1 MITLKGITWD
11 HARGYN
17 PLIASSALYFKEK
30 GIQVDWQKRSLT
42 NFGDQSLEELSK
54 QFDLIIMDHP
64 HVGVAEASQC
74 LLPLN
79 DLLPANILNEL
90 KNTSAGPSFE
100 SYHYHGKQWALPI
113 DAAMQC
119 ASYRADLI
127 VSESLPNTWEEVFI
141 LAKNL
146 ASKNLY
152 IGMAL
157 CPTDCL
163 CSFLSLTAGLGSPIQ
178 ENNELLNNETLN
190 NETLNNKLLVEPS
203 VGLKALIMLRSM
215 RDAFHPK
222 SLDWNPIAL
231 YDYMAEQNDIAYS
244 PLAFCYTN
252 YSRVG
257 FRKNSLKYHTAPEI
271 NNAVLG
277 GAGIAITS
285 SSSNVQEAANYAAWI
300 CTGEIQSSI
309 YVNAQGQPGNKMA
322 WENKHANAITN
333 NFFASTMPS
342 LTHAFVRP
350 RYQGWPKFQTFLGE
364 TIHAYLVQDTAPE
377 LVLEKLQAAYTASYI
392 IEKNIENK

>member
-11 HARGYN
+11 HARGYD
-17 PLIASSALYFKEK
+17 PLIAASELYFKEK
-30 GIQVDWQKRSLT
+30 GIQVEWQKRSLT

-79 DLLPANILNEL
+79 DIVDSNILNAM
-90 KNTSAGPSFE
+90 KSSSAGPSFE
-100 SYHYHGKQWALPI
+100 SYNYHNKQWALPI

-119 ASYRADLI
+119 ASYRADLMQN
-127 VSESLPNTWEEVFI
+127 ESLPTSWEEVFD
-141 LAKNL
+141 LAKTL
-146 ASKNLY
+146 ATKKLY

-163 CSFLSLTAGLGSPIQ
+163 CSFLSLTAQMGSPIK
-178 ENNELLNNETLN
+178 ENNELL
-190 NETLNNKLLVEPS
+190 VEPS
-203 VGLKALIMLRSM
+203 IGIKALSMLRSM

-222 SLDWNPIAL
+222 ALDWNPIAL
-231 YDYMAEQNDIAYS
+231 YDHMAEQNDIAYS

-252 YSRVG
+252 YSRTG
-257 FRKNSLKYHTAPEI
+257 FRKNILNYHTAPEI
-271 NNAVLG
+271 NYAVLG

-285 SSSNVQEAANYAAWI
+285 SCSNVHEAANYAAWI
-300 CTGEIQSSI
+300 CSDDVQSNI
-309 YVNAQGQPGNKMA
+309 YVNAQGQPGNKIA
-322 WENKHANAITN
+322 WENKQANALTN

-342 LTHAFVRP
+342 LTNAYVRP

-364 TIHAYLVQDTAPE
+364 TIHAYLLHDTAPA

-392 IEKNIENK
+392 IEKNIDNI

>member
-11 HARGYN
+11 HARGYD
-17 PLIASSALYFKEK
+17 PLIAASELYFKEK
-30 GIQVDWQKRSLT
+30 GIQVEWQKRSLT

-79 DLLPANILNEL
+79 DLVDSNILNAM
-90 KNTSAGPSFE
+90 KSSSAGPSFE
-100 SYHYHGKQWALPI
+100 SYNYHNKQWALPI

-119 ASYRADLI
+119 ASYRADLMQN
-127 VSESLPNTWEEVFI
+127 ESLPTSWEEVFD
-141 LAKNL
+141 LAKTL
-146 ASKNLY
+146 ATKKLY

-163 CSFLSLTAGLGSPIQ
+163 CSFLSLTAQMGSPIK
-178 ENNELLNNETLN
+178 ENNELL
-190 NETLNNKLLVEPS
+190 VEPS
-203 VGLKALIMLRSM
+203 IGIKALSMLRSM

-222 SLDWNPIAL
+222 ALDWNPIAL
-231 YDYMAEQNDIAYS
+231 YDHMAAQNDIAYS

-252 YSRVG
+252 YSRIG
-257 FRKNSLKYHTAPEI
+257 FRKNILNYHTAPEI
-271 NNAVLG
+271 NYAVLG

-285 SSSNVQEAANYAAWI
+285 SCSNVHEAANYAAWI
-300 CTGEIQSSI
+300 CAGEIQSTI
-309 YVNAQGQPGNKMA
+309 YVNAQGQPGNKIA
-322 WENKHANAITN
+322 WENKQANALTN

-342 LTHAFVRP
+342 LTNAYVRP

-364 TIHAYLVQDTAPE
+364 TIHAYLLNDTAPA
-377 LVLEKLQAAYTASYI
+377 LVLEKLQTAYTASYI

>member
-1 MITLKGITWD
+1 MIKLKGITWD
-11 HARGYN
+11 HARGYD
-17 PLIASSALYFKEK
+17 PLIAASELYYEEK

-42 NFGDQSLEELSK
+42 NFGDQSLEALSK

-74 LLPLN
+74 LMPLN

-90 KNTSAGPSFE
+90 KISSAGPSFE
-100 SYHYHGKQWALPI
+100 SYHYHEKQWALPI

-119 ASYRADLI
+119 ASYRADLM
-127 VSESLPNTWEEVFI
+127 VNDSLPNTWEEVFA

-146 ASKNLY
+146 ASKKLY

-163 CSFLSLTAGLGSPIQ
+163 CSFLSLTAQFGSPIQ
-178 ENNELLNNETLN
+178 ENNELL
-190 NETLNNKLLVEPS
+190 VEPS
-203 VGLKALIMLRSM
+203 VGIKALSILRTM
-215 RDAFHPK
+215 RDVFHPK
-222 SLDWNPIAL
+222 ALDWNPIAL

-252 YSRVG
+252 YSRAG
-257 FRKNSLKYHTAPEI
+257 FRKNILKYHTAPEI

-285 SSSNVQEAANYAAWI
+285 SCSNVQEAANYAAWI
-300 CTGEIQSSI
+300 CSGVVQSTI

-322 WENKHANAITN
+322 WENKQANTITN
-333 NFFASTMPS
+333 NFFTNTMAS
-342 LTHAFVRP
+342 LTNAYLRP

-364 TIHAYLVQDTAPE
+364 TIHAYLLHDTAPE
-377 LVLEKLQAAYTASYI
+377 LVLEKLQAAYTASYL
-392 IEKNIENK
+392 IENK

>member
-1 MITLKGITWD
+1 MIRLKGITWD
-11 HARGYN
+11 HARGYD
-17 PLIASSALYFKEK
+17 PLIAASELYFKEK
-30 GIQVDWQKRSLT
+30 GIQVEWQKRSLT

-64 HVGVAEASQC
+64 HVGVAEASNC

-119 ASYRADLI
+119 ASFRADLMHD
-127 VSESLPNTWEEVFI
+127 ESLPNTWEEVFT
-141 LAKNL
+141 LAKTL
-146 ASKNLY
+146 ASKKLY

-163 CSFLSLTAGLGSPIQ
+163 CSFLSLTARLGSPIQ
-178 ENNELLNNETLN
+178 ENNELLNNE
-190 NETLNNKLLVEPS
+190 LLVEPS
-203 VGLKALIMLRSM
+203 VGLKALTMLRSM
-215 RDAFHPK
+215 RDVFHPK
-222 SLDWNPIAL
+222 ALDWNPIAL
-231 YDYMAEQNDIAYS
+231 YDHMAEQNDIAYS

-252 YSRVG
+252 YSRAG
-257 FRKNSLKYHTAPEI
+257 FRKNILKYHTAPEI
-271 NNAVLG
+271 KNVVLG

-285 SSSNVQEAANYAAWI
+285 SCSNVQEAANYAAWI
-300 CTGEIQSSI
+300 CSDVVQSTI

-322 WENKHANAITN
+322 WENKQANAITN
-333 NFFASTMPS
+333 NFFANTMPS
-342 LTHAFVRP
+342 LTNAYVRP

-364 TIHAYLVQDTAPE
+364 TIHAYLVHDTAPE
-377 LVLEKLQAAYTASYI
+377 LVLENLQAAYTASYL
-392 IEKNIENK
+392 IEKNIDNI

>member
-11 HARGYN
+11 HARGYD
-17 PLIASSALYFKEK
+17 PLIASSALYFEKK

-74 LLPLN
+74 LMPLN
-79 DLLPANILNEL
+79 DLLPANILNEF

-100 SYHYHGKQWALPI
+100 SYNYHNKQWALPI

-119 ASYRADLI
+119 ASYRADLM
-127 VSESLPNTWEEVFI
+127 SNDSLPNTWEEVFA
-141 LAKNL
+141 LAKTL
-146 ASKNLY
+146 ASKKLY

-163 CSFLSLTAGLGSPIQ
+163 CSFLSLTARLGSPIQ
-178 ENNELLNNETLN
+178 ENKEALSNETLN
-190 NETLNNKLLVEPS
+190 NELLVEPS
-203 VGLKALIMLRSM
+203 VGLKALTMLSSM

-222 SLDWNPIAL
+222 ALDWNPISL

-252 YSRVG
+252 YSRIG
-257 FRKNSLKYHTAPEI
+257 FRKNLLKYHTAPGI

-285 SSSNVQEAANYAAWI
+285 SCGNVQEAAHYTAWI
-300 CTGEIQSSI
+300 CSDEVQSTI
-309 YVNAQGQPGNKMA
+309 YVNAQGQPGNKIA
-322 WENKHANAITN
+322 WENMQANDITN

-342 LTHAFVRP
+342 LTNAYVRP

-364 TIHAYLVQDTAPE
+364 TIHAYLVYDTAPE
-377 LVLEKLQAAYTASYI
+377 LVLEKLQAAYTASYL

>member
-1 MITLKGITWD
+1 MIKLKGITWD
-11 HARGYN
+11 HARGYD
-17 PLIASSALYFKEK
+17 PLIAASELYFKEK

-42 NFGDQSLEELSK
+42 NFGDQSLEALSK

-90 KNTSAGPSFE
+90 KISSAGPSFE
-100 SYHYHGKQWALPI
+100 SYHYHEKQWALPI

-119 ASYRADLI
+119 ASYRADLM
-127 VSESLPNTWEEVFI
+127 VNDSLPNTWEEVFA
-141 LAKNL
+141 LAKTL
-146 ASKNLY
+146 ASKKLY

-163 CSFLSLTAGLGSPIQ
+163 CSFLSLTAQFGSPIR
-178 ENNELLNNETLN
+178 ENNE
-190 NETLNNKLLVEPS
+190 LLVEPS
-203 VGLKALIMLRSM
+203 VGIKALSMLRTM
-215 RDAFHPK
+215 RDVFHPK
-222 SLDWNPIAL
+222 ALDWNPIAL

-252 YSRVG
+252 YSRAG
-257 FRKNSLKYHTAPEI
+257 FRKNILKYHTAPEI
-271 NNAVLG
+271 NNTVLG

-285 SSSNVQEAANYAAWI
+285 SCSNVQEAANYAAWI
-300 CTGEIQSSI
+300 CSDVVQSTI

-322 WENKHANAITN
+322 WENKQANVITN
-333 NFFASTMPS
+333 NFFTNTMPS
-342 LTHAFVRP
+342 LTNAYLRP
-350 RYQGWPKFQTFLGE
+350 RYQGWPKFQTFIGE
-364 TIHAYLVQDTAPE
+364 TIHAYLLHDTAPE
-377 LVLEKLQAAYTASYI
+377 LVLEKLQAAYTASYL
-392 IEKNIENK
+392 IENK

>member
-1 MITLKGITWD
+1 MIKLKGITWD
-11 HARGYN
+11 HARGYD
-17 PLIASSALYFKEK
+17 PLIAASELYFKEK

-64 HVGVAEASQC
+64 HVGVAESSQC

-79 DLLPANILNEL
+79 DLMNSSILNAV
-90 KNTSAGPSFE
+90 KISSAGPSFE

-127 VSESLPNTWEEVFI
+127 VNDSLPNSWEEVFT
-141 LAKNL
+141 LAKTL
-146 ASKNLY
+146 ASKKLY

-163 CSFLSLTAGLGSPIQ
+163 CSFLSLTARLGSPIQ
-178 ENNELLNNETLN
+178 ENNELLNNE
-190 NETLNNKLLVEPS
+190 LLVEPS
-203 VGLKALIMLRSM
+203 VGLKALTMLRSM
-215 RDAFHPK
+215 RDVFHPK
-222 SLDWNPIAL
+222 ALDWNPIAL
-231 YDYMAEQNDIAYS
+231 YDHMAEQNDIAYS

-252 YSRVG
+252 YSRAG
-257 FRKNSLKYHTAPEI
+257 FRKNILKYHTAPEI
-271 NNAVLG
+271 KNVVLG

-285 SSSNVQEAANYAAWI
+285 SCSNVQEAANYAAWI
-300 CTGEIQSSI
+300 CSDVVQSTI

-322 WENKHANAITN
+322 WENKQANIITN
-333 NFFASTMPS
+333 NFFTNTMPS
-342 LTHAFVRP
+342 LTNAYVRP

-364 TIHAYLVQDTAPE
+364 TIHAYLVHDTAPE
-377 LVLEKLQAAYTASYI
+377 LVLENLQAAYTASYL
-392 IEKNIENK
+392 IEKNIDNI

>member
-11 HARGYN
+11 HARGYD
-17 PLIASSALYFKEK
+17 PLIAASELYFKEK
-30 GIQVDWQKRSLT
+30 GIQVEWQKRSLT

-79 DLLPANILNEL
+79 DLVDSNILNAM
-90 KNTSAGPSFE
+90 KSSSAGPSFE
-100 SYHYHGKQWALPI
+100 SYNYHNKQWALPI

-119 ASYRADLI
+119 ASYRADLMQN
-127 VSESLPNTWEEVFI
+127 ESLPTSWEEVFD
-141 LAKNL
+141 LAKTL
-146 ASKNLY
+146 ATKKLY

-163 CSFLSLTAGLGSPIQ
+163 CSFLSLTAQMGSPIK
-178 ENNELLNNETLN
+178 ENNELL
-190 NETLNNKLLVEPS
+190 VEPS
-203 VGLKALIMLRSM
+203 IGIKALTMLRSM

-222 SLDWNPIAL
+222 ALDWNPIAL
-231 YDYMAEQNDIAYS
+231 YDHMAEQNDIAYS

-252 YSRVG
+252 YSRIG
-257 FRKNSLKYHTAPEI
+257 FRKNILKYHTAPEI
-271 NNAVLG
+271 NKVVLG

-285 SSSNVQEAANYAAWI
+285 SCSNVHEAANYAAWI
-300 CTGEIQSSI
+300 CAGEIQSTI
-309 YVNAQGQPGNKMA
+309 YVNAQGQPGNKTA
-322 WENKHANAITN
+322 WENKQANALTN
-333 NFFASTMPS
+333 NFFSSTMPS
-342 LTHAFVRP
+342 LTNAHVRP

-364 TIHAYLVQDTAPE
+364 TIHAYLLHDTAPA

-392 IEKNIENK
+392 IEKNIDNI

>member
-1 MITLKGITWD
+1 MIKLKGITWD
-11 HARGYN
+11 HARGYD
-17 PLIASSALYFKEK
+17 PLIAASELYFKEK
-30 GIQVDWQKRSLT
+30 GIQVEWQKRSLT

-64 HVGVAEASQC
+64 HVGVAEASHC

-79 DLLPANILNEL
+79 DLVDLSILNAN
-90 KNTSAGPSFE
+90 KISSAGPSYE
-100 SYHYHGKQWALPI
+100 SYNYHNKQWALPI

-119 ASYRADLI
+119 ASYRADLMHN
-127 VSESLPNTWEEVFI
+127 ESLPTSWEEVFI
-141 LAKNL
+141 LAKTL
-146 ASKNLY
+146 AAKKLY

-163 CSFLSLTAGLGSPIQ
+163 CSFLSLTAQMGSPIQ
-178 ENNELLNNETLN
+178 E
-190 NETLNNKLLVEPS
+190 NNKLLVEPS
-203 VGLKALIMLRSM
+203 IGLKVLTMIRSM

-222 SLDWNPIAL
+222 ALDWNPIAL
-231 YDYMAEQNDIAYS
+231 YDYMSEENDIAYS

-252 YSRVG
+252 YSRIG
-257 FRKNSLKYHTAPEI
+257 FRKNILKYHTAPEI

-285 SSSNVQEAANYAAWI
+285 SCSNVHEAANYAAWI
-300 CTGEIQSSI
+300 CSDNVQSTI
-309 YVNAQGQPGNKMA
+309 YVNAQGQPSNKTA
-322 WENKHANAITN
+322 WENKQANALTN

-342 LTHAFVRP
+342 LTNAYVRP

-364 TIHAYLVQDTAPE
+364 TIHAYLLHDTAPA
-377 LVLEKLQAAYTASYI
+377 LVLEKLQAAYAASYI
-392 IEKNIENK
+392 IEKNIDNI

>member
-1 MITLKGITWD
+1 MIKLKGITWD
-11 HARGYN
+11 HARGYD
-17 PLIASSALYFKEK
+17 PLIASSELYFKEK

-42 NFGDQSLEELSK
+42 NFGDQSLEALSK

-74 LLPLN
+74 LMPLN

-100 SYHYHGKQWALPI
+100 SYHYHEKQWALPI

-119 ASYRADLI
+119 ASYRADLMNTYSI
-127 VSESLPNTWEEVFI
+127 PNTWEEVFA
-141 LAKNL
+141 LAKTL
-146 ASKNLY
+146 ASKKLY

-163 CSFLSLTAGLGSPIQ
+163 CSFLSLTAQFGSPIQ
-178 ENNELLNNETLN
+178 ENNELL
-190 NETLNNKLLVEPS
+190 VEPS
-203 VGLKALIMLRSM
+203 VGIKALSMLRTM
-215 RDAFHPK
+215 RDIFHPK
-222 SLDWNPIAL
+222 ALDWNPIAL

-252 YSRVG
+252 YSRAG
-257 FRKNSLKYHTAPEI
+257 FRKNILKYHTAPEI
-271 NNAVLG
+271 NNVVLG

-285 SSSNVQEAANYAAWI
+285 SCSNVQEAANYAAWI
-300 CTGEIQSSI
+300 CSDVVQSTI

-322 WENKHANAITN
+322 WENKQANVITN
-333 NFFASTMPS
+333 NFFSNTMPS
-342 LTHAFVRP
+342 LTNTYLRP

-364 TIHAYLVQDTAPE
+364 TIHAYLLHDTAPE
-377 LVLEKLQAAYTASYI
+377 LVLEKLQAAYTASYL
-392 IEKNIENK
+392 IENK

>member
-1 MITLKGITWD
+1 M
-11 HARGYN
+11 
-17 PLIASSALYFKEK
+17 
-30 GIQVDWQKRSLT
+30 
-42 NFGDQSLEELSK
+42 
-54 QFDLIIMDHP
+54 
-64 HVGVAEASQC
+64 AEASNC

-79 DLLPANILNEL
+79 DLVPANILNEL

-127 VSESLPNTWEEVFI
+127 GNDSLPNTWEEVFA
-141 LAKNL
+141 LAKTL
-146 ASKNLY
+146 ASKKLY

-163 CSFLSLTAGLGSPIQ
+163 CSFLSLTAQFGSPIR
-178 ENNELLNNETLN
+178 ENNE
-190 NETLNNKLLVEPS
+190 LLVEPS
-203 VGLKALIMLRSM
+203 VGIKALSMLRAM
-215 RDAFHPK
+215 RDVFHPK
-222 SLDWNPIAL
+222 ALDWNPIAL

-252 YSRVG
+252 YSRTG
-257 FRKNSLKYHTAPEI
+257 FRKNILKYHTTPEI

-285 SSSNVQEAANYAAWI
+285 SCSNVHEAANYAAWI
-300 CTGEIQSSI
+300 CSDDVQSTI

-322 WENKHANAITN
+322 WENKQANAITN
-333 NFFASTMPS
+333 NFFTNTMPS
-342 LTHAFVRP
+342 LTNAYLRP

-364 TIHAYLVQDTAPE
+364 TIHAYLLHDTAPE
-377 LVLEKLQAAYTASYI
+377 LVLEKLQAAYTASYL
-392 IEKNIENK
+392 IENK

>member
-1 MITLKGITWD
+1 MIKLKGITWD
-11 HARGYN
+11 HARGYD
-17 PLIASSALYFKEK
+17 PLIAASALYFEQK

-64 HVGVAEASQC
+64 HVGVAEAYNC

-90 KNTSAGPSFE
+90 KSTSAGPSFE
-100 SYHYHGKQWALPI
+100 SYNYHGKQWALPI

-119 ASYRADLI
+119 ASYRADLM
-127 VSESLPNTWEEVFI
+127 VNDSLPNTWEEVFA

-146 ASKNLY
+146 ASKKLY

-163 CSFLSLTAGLGSPIQ
+163 CSFLSLTAKLGSPIR
-178 ENNELLNNETLN
+178 ENNE
-190 NETLNNKLLVEPS
+190 LLVEPS
-203 VGLKALIMLRSM
+203 VGIKALSMLRTM
-215 RDAFHPK
+215 RDVFHPK
-222 SLDWNPIAL
+222 ALDWNPIAL

-252 YSRVG
+252 YSRTG
-257 FRKNSLKYHTAPEI
+257 FRKNILKYHTAPEI

-285 SSSNVQEAANYAAWI
+285 SCTNVQEAAHYAAWI
-300 CTGEIQSSI
+300 CSDVVQSTI
-309 YVNAQGQPGNKMA
+309 YVNAQGQPGNKIA
-322 WENKHANAITN
+322 WENKQANAITN
-333 NFFASTMPS
+333 NFFTNTMPS
-342 LTHAFVRP
+342 LTNAYLRP

-364 TIHAYLVQDTAPE
+364 TIHAYLVHDTAPE
-377 LVLEKLQAAYTASYI
+377 LVLEKLQAAYTASYL
-392 IEKNIENK
+392 IENK

>member
-1 MITLKGITWD
+1 MIKLKGITWD
-11 HARGYN
+11 HARGYD
-17 PLIASSALYFKEK
+17 PLIAASELYYKEK

-42 NFGDQSLEELSK
+42 NFGDQSLEALSK

-90 KNTSAGPSFE
+90 KISSAGPSFE
-100 SYHYHGKQWALPI
+100 SYHYHEKQWALPI

-119 ASYRADLI
+119 ASYRADLM
-127 VSESLPNTWEEVFI
+127 VNDSLPNTWEEVFA
-141 LAKNL
+141 LAKTL
-146 ASKNLY
+146 ASKKLY

-163 CSFLSLTAGLGSPIQ
+163 CSFLSLTAQFGSPIR
-178 ENNELLNNETLN
+178 ENNELL
-190 NETLNNKLLVEPS
+190 VEPS
-203 VGLKALIMLRSM
+203 IGLKALTMLRTM
-215 RDAFHPK
+215 CDVFHPK
-222 SLDWNPIAL
+222 ALDWNPIAL

-252 YSRVG
+252 YSRAG
-257 FRKNSLKYHTAPEI
+257 FRKNILKYHTAPEI

-285 SSSNVQEAANYAAWI
+285 SCSNVQEAANYAAWI
-300 CTGEIQSSI
+300 CSDVVQSTI

-322 WENKHANAITN
+322 WENKQANVITN
-333 NFFASTMPS
+333 NFFSNTMPS
-342 LTHAFVRP
+342 LTNTYLRP
-350 RYQGWPKFQTFLGE
+350 RYQGWPKFQTFIGE
-364 TIHAYLVQDTAPE
+364 TIHAYLLHDTAPE
-377 LVLEKLQAAYTASYI
+377 LVLEKLQAAYTASYL
-392 IEKNIENK
+392 IENK

>member
-11 HARGYN
+11 HARGYD
-17 PLIASSALYFKEK
+17 PLIAASELYFKEK
-30 GIQVDWQKRSLT
+30 GIQVEWQKRSLT

-79 DLLPANILNEL
+79 DLVDSSILNAI
-90 KNTSAGPSFE
+90 KISSAGPSFE
-100 SYHYHGKQWALPI
+100 SYNYHGKQWALPI

-119 ASYRADLI
+119 ASYRADLMHN
-127 VSESLPNTWEEVFI
+127 ESLPTSWEEVFI
-141 LAKNL
+141 LAKTL
-146 ASKNLY
+146 AAKKLY
-152 IGMAL
+152 VGMAL

-163 CSFLSLTAGLGSPIQ
+163 CSFLSLTAQMGSPIQ
-178 ENNELLNNETLN
+178 ENIE
-190 NETLNNKLLVEPS
+190 LLVEPS
-203 VGLKALIMLRSM
+203 IGLKALTMIRSM

-222 SLDWNPIAL
+222 ALDWNPIAL
-231 YDYMAEQNDIAYS
+231 YDYMSEENDIAYS

-252 YSRVG
+252 YSRTG
-257 FRKNSLKYHTAPEI
+257 FRKNILKYHTAPEI

-285 SSSNVQEAANYAAWI
+285 SCSNVHEAANYTAWI
-300 CTGEIQSSI
+300 CSDDVQSTI
-309 YVNAQGQPGNKMA
+309 YVNAQGQPGNKTA
-322 WENKHANAITN
+322 WENKQANVITN
-333 NFFASTMPS
+333 NFFTNTMPS
-342 LTHAFVRP
+342 LTNAYLRP

-364 TIHAYLVQDTAPE
+364 TIHAYLVNDTDPE
-377 LVLEKLQAAYTASYI
+377 LVLEKLQAAYAASYL
-392 IEKNIENK
+392 IENK

>member
-11 HARGYN
+11 HARGYD
-17 PLIASSALYFKEK
+17 PLIAASELYFKEK
-30 GIQVDWQKRSLT
+30 GIQVEWQKRSLT

-79 DLLPANILNEL
+79 DLVDSNILNAM
-90 KNTSAGPSFE
+90 KSSSAGPSFE
-100 SYHYHGKQWALPI
+100 SYNYHNKQWALPI

-119 ASYRADLI
+119 ASYRADLMQN
-127 VSESLPNTWEEVFI
+127 ESLPTSWEEVFD
-141 LAKNL
+141 LAKTL
-146 ASKNLY
+146 ATKKLY

-163 CSFLSLTAGLGSPIQ
+163 CSFLSLTAQMGSPIK
-178 ENNELLNNETLN
+178 ENNELL
-190 NETLNNKLLVEPS
+190 VEPS
-203 VGLKALIMLRSM
+203 IGIKALSMLRSM

-222 SLDWNPIAL
+222 ALDWNPIAL

-252 YSRVG
+252 YSRTG
-257 FRKNSLKYHTAPEI
+257 FRKNILNYHTAPEI

-285 SSSNVQEAANYAAWI
+285 SCSNVHEAANYAAWI
-300 CTGEIQSSI
+300 CSDDVQSNI
-309 YVNAQGQPGNKMA
+309 YVNAQGQPGNKIA
-322 WENKHANAITN
+322 WENKQANALTN

-342 LTHAFVRP
+342 LTNAYVRP

-364 TIHAYLVQDTAPE
+364 TIHAYLLHDTAPA

-392 IEKNIENK
+392 IEKNIDNI

>member
-1 MITLKGITWD
+1 MIKLKGITWD
-11 HARGYN
+11 HARGYD
-17 PLIASSALYFKEK
+17 PLIAASELYFKEK
-30 GIQVDWQKRSLT
+30 GIQVEWQKRSLT

-64 HVGVAEASQC
+64 HVGVAEASNC

-79 DLLPANILNEL
+79 DLVPANILNEL

-127 VSESLPNTWEEVFI
+127 GNDSLPNTWEEVFA
-141 LAKNL
+141 LAKTL
-146 ASKNLY
+146 ASKKLY

-163 CSFLSLTAGLGSPIQ
+163 CSFLSLTAQFGSPIR
-178 ENNELLNNETLN
+178 ENNELL
-190 NETLNNKLLVEPS
+190 VESS
-203 VGLKALIMLRSM
+203 VGLKALSMLRAM
-215 RDAFHPK
+215 RDVFHPK
-222 SLDWNPIAL
+222 ALDWNPIAL

-252 YSRVG
+252 YSRTG
-257 FRKNSLKYHTAPEI
+257 FRKNILKYHTAPEI

-285 SSSNVQEAANYAAWI
+285 SCTNVQEAAHYAAWI
-300 CTGEIQSSI
+300 CSDDVQSTI

-322 WENKHANAITN
+322 WENKQANAITN
-333 NFFASTMPS
+333 NFFTNTMPS
-342 LTHAFVRP
+342 LTNAYLRP

-364 TIHAYLVQDTAPE
+364 TIHAYLVHDTAPE
-377 LVLEKLQAAYTASYI
+377 LVLEKLQAAYTASYL
-392 IEKNIENK
+392 IENK

>member
-1 MITLKGITWD
+1 MIKLKGITWD
-11 HARGYN
+11 HARGYD
-17 PLIASSALYFKEK
+17 PLIAASELYFKEK

-64 HVGVAEASQC
+64 HVGVAEASNC

-79 DLLPANILNEL
+79 DLVPANILNEL
-90 KNTSAGPSFE
+90 KSTSAGPSFE

-127 VSESLPNTWEEVFI
+127 GNDSLPNTWEEVFA

-146 ASKNLY
+146 ASKKLY

-163 CSFLSLTAGLGSPIQ
+163 CSFLSLTAKLGSPIR
-178 ENNELLNNETLN
+178 ENNE
-190 NETLNNKLLVEPS
+190 LLVEPS
-203 VGLKALIMLRSM
+203 VGLKALSMLRAM
-215 RDAFHPK
+215 RDVFHPK
-222 SLDWNPIAL
+222 ALDWNPIAL

-252 YSRVG
+252 YSRTG
-257 FRKNSLKYHTAPEI
+257 FRKNILKYHTAPEI

-285 SSSNVQEAANYAAWI
+285 SCTNVQEAAHYAAWI
-300 CTGEIQSSI
+300 CSDVVQSTI
-309 YVNAQGQPGNKMA
+309 YVNAQGQPGNKIA
-322 WENKHANAITN
+322 WENKQANAITN
-333 NFFASTMPS
+333 NFFTNTMPS
-342 LTHAFVRP
+342 LTNAYLRP

-364 TIHAYLVQDTAPE
+364 TIHAYLVHDTAPE
-377 LVLEKLQAAYTASYI
+377 LVLEKLQAAYTASYL
-392 IEKNIENK
+392 IENK

>member
-1 MITLKGITWD
+1 MIKLKGITWD
-11 HARGYN
+11 HARGYD
-17 PLIASSALYFKEK
+17 PLIASSELYFKEK

-42 NFGDQSLEELSK
+42 NFGDQSLEALSK

-74 LLPLN
+74 LMPLN

-119 ASYRADLI
+119 ASYKADLM
-127 VSESLPNTWEEVFI
+127 VNDSLPNTWEEVFA
-141 LAKNL
+141 LAKTL
-146 ASKNLY
+146 ASKKLY

-163 CSFLSLTAGLGSPIQ
+163 CSFLSLTAQFGSPIQ
-178 ENNELLNNETLN
+178 ENNELL
-190 NETLNNKLLVEPS
+190 VESS
-203 VGLKALIMLRSM
+203 VGIKALSTLRTM
-215 RDAFHPK
+215 CDVFHPK
-222 SLDWNPIAL
+222 ALDWNPIAL

-252 YSRVG
+252 YSRAG
-257 FRKNSLKYHTAPEI
+257 FRKNILKYHTAPEI

-285 SSSNVQEAANYAAWI
+285 SCSNVQEAANYAAWI
-300 CTGEIQSSI
+300 CSDVVQSTI

-322 WENKHANAITN
+322 WENKQANVITN
-333 NFFASTMPS
+333 NFFSNTMPS
-342 LTHAFVRP
+342 LTNAYLRP
-350 RYQGWPKFQTFLGE
+350 RYQGWPKFQTFIGE
-364 TIHAYLVQDTAPE
+364 TIHAYLLHDTAPE
-377 LVLEKLQAAYTASYI
+377 LVLEKLQAAYTASYL
-392 IEKNIENK
+392 IENK

>member
-11 HARGYN
+11 HARGYD
-17 PLIASSALYFKEK
+17 PLIAASELYFKEK
-30 GIQVDWQKRSLT
+30 GIQVEWQKRSLT

-79 DLLPANILNEL
+79 DLVDSNILNAM
-90 KNTSAGPSFE
+90 KSSSAGPSFE
-100 SYHYHGKQWALPI
+100 SYNYHNKQWALPI

-119 ASYRADLI
+119 ASYRADLMHN
-127 VSESLPNTWEEVFI
+127 ESLPTSWEEVFD
-141 LAKNL
+141 LAKTL
-146 ASKNLY
+146 ATKKLY

-163 CSFLSLTAGLGSPIQ
+163 CSFLSLTAQMGSPIQ
-178 ENNELLNNETLN
+178 ENNEALNNE
-190 NETLNNKLLVEPS
+190 LLVEPS
-203 VGLKALIMLRSM
+203 VGIKALSMLRSM

-222 SLDWNPIAL
+222 ALDWNPIAL
-231 YDYMAEQNDIAYS
+231 YDHMAEQNDIAYS

-252 YSRVG
+252 YSRIG
-257 FRKNSLKYHTAPEI
+257 FRKNILKYHTAPEI

-285 SSSNVQEAANYAAWI
+285 SCSNVHEAANYAAWI
-300 CTGEIQSSI
+300 CSDDVQSTI
-309 YVNAQGQPGNKMA
+309 YVNAQGQPGNKIA
-322 WENKHANAITN
+322 WENKQANALTN

-342 LTHAFVRP
+342 LTNAHVRP

-364 TIHAYLVQDTAPE
+364 TIHAYLLHDTAPA
-377 LVLEKLQAAYTASYI
+377 LVLEKLQTAYTASYI
-392 IEKNIENK
+392 IEKNIENI

>member
-1 MITLKGITWD
+1 MIKLKGITWD
-11 HARGYN
+11 HARGYD
-17 PLIASSALYFKEK
+17 PLIASSELYFKEK

-42 NFGDQSLEELSK
+42 NFGDQSLEALSK

-90 KNTSAGPSFE
+90 KISSAGPSFE
-100 SYHYHGKQWALPI
+100 SYHYHEKQWALPI

-119 ASYRADLI
+119 ASYRADLM
-127 VSESLPNTWEEVFI
+127 VNDSLPNTWEEVFA
-141 LAKNL
+141 LAKTL
-146 ASKNLY
+146 ASKKLY

-163 CSFLSLTAGLGSPIQ
+163 CSFLSLTAQFGSPIR
-178 ENNELLNNETLN
+178 ENNELL
-190 NETLNNKLLVEPS
+190 VEPS
-203 VGLKALIMLRSM
+203 IGLKALTMLRTM
-215 RDAFHPK
+215 CDVFHPK
-222 SLDWNPIAL
+222 ALDWNPIAL

-252 YSRVG
+252 YSRAG
-257 FRKNSLKYHTAPEI
+257 FRKNILKYHTAPEI

-285 SSSNVQEAANYAAWI
+285 SCSNVQEAANYAAWI
-300 CTGEIQSSI
+300 CSDVVQSTI

-322 WENKHANAITN
+322 WENKQANVITN
-333 NFFASTMPS
+333 NFFSNTMPS
-342 LTHAFVRP
+342 LTNAYLRP
-350 RYQGWPKFQTFLGE
+350 RYQGWPKFQTFIGE
-364 TIHAYLVQDTAPE
+364 TIHAYLLHDTAPE
-377 LVLEKLQAAYTASYI
+377 LVLEKLQAAYAASYL
-392 IEKNIENK
+392 IENK

>member
-1 MITLKGITWD
+1 MIKLKGITWD
-11 HARGYN
+11 HARGYD
-17 PLIASSALYFKEK
+17 PLIASSELYFKEK

-42 NFGDQSLEELSK
+42 NFGDQSLEALSK

-74 LLPLN
+74 LMPLN

-90 KNTSAGPSFE
+90 KISSAGPSFE
-100 SYHYHGKQWALPI
+100 SYHYHEKQWALPI

-119 ASYRADLI
+119 ASYRADLM
-127 VSESLPNTWEEVFI
+127 VNDSLPNTWEEVFA
-141 LAKNL
+141 LAKTL
-146 ASKNLY
+146 ASKKLY

-163 CSFLSLTAGLGSPIQ
+163 CSFLSLTAQFGSPIR
-178 ENNELLNNETLN
+178 ENNELL
-190 NETLNNKLLVEPS
+190 VEPS
-203 VGLKALIMLRSM
+203 IGLKALTMLRTM
-215 RDAFHPK
+215 CDVFHPK
-222 SLDWNPIAL
+222 ALDWNPIAL

-252 YSRVG
+252 YSRAG
-257 FRKNSLKYHTAPEI
+257 FRKNILKYHTAPEI

-285 SSSNVQEAANYAAWI
+285 SCTNVQEAAHYAAWI
-300 CTGEIQSSI
+300 SSDVVQSTI

-322 WENKHANAITN
+322 WENKQANVITN
-333 NFFASTMPS
+333 NFFSNTMPS
-342 LTHAFVRP
+342 LTNAYLRP
-350 RYQGWPKFQTFLGE
+350 RYQGWPKFQTFIGE
-364 TIHAYLVQDTAPE
+364 TIHAYLLHDTAPE
-377 LVLEKLQAAYTASYI
+377 LVLEKLQAAYTASYL
-392 IEKNIENK
+392 IENK

>member
-1 MITLKGITWD
+1 MIKLKGITWD
-11 HARGYN
+11 HARGYD
-17 PLIASSALYFKEK
+17 PLIAASELYFKEK
-30 GIQVDWQKRSLT
+30 GIQVEWQKRSLT

-64 HVGVAEASQC
+64 HVGVAEAYNC

-79 DLLPANILNEL
+79 DLVPANILNEL

-127 VSESLPNTWEEVFI
+127 GNDSLPNTWEEVFA
-141 LAKNL
+141 LAKTL
-146 ASKNLY
+146 ASKKLY

-163 CSFLSLTAGLGSPIQ
+163 CSFLSLTAQFGSPIR
-178 ENNELLNNETLN
+178 ENNELL
-190 NETLNNKLLVEPS
+190 VESS
-203 VGLKALIMLRSM
+203 VGLKALSMLRAM
-215 RDAFHPK
+215 RDVFHPK
-222 SLDWNPIAL
+222 ALDWNPIAL

-252 YSRVG
+252 YSRTG
-257 FRKNSLKYHTAPEI
+257 FRKNILKYHTAPEI

-285 SSSNVQEAANYAAWI
+285 SCTNVQEAAHYAAWI
-300 CTGEIQSSI
+300 CSDDVQSTI

-322 WENKHANAITN
+322 WENKQANAITN
-333 NFFASTMPS
+333 NFFTNTMPS
-342 LTHAFVRP
+342 LTNAYLRP

-364 TIHAYLVQDTAPE
+364 TIHAYLVHDTAPE
-377 LVLEKLQAAYTASYI
+377 LVLEKLQAAYTASYL
-392 IEKNIENK
+392 IENK

>member
-1 MITLKGITWD
+1 MIKLKGITWD
-11 HARGYN
+11 HARGYD
-17 PLIASSALYFKEK
+17 PLIASSELYFKEK

-42 NFGDQSLEELSK
+42 NFGDQSLEALSK

-74 LLPLN
+74 LMPLN

-90 KNTSAGPSFE
+90 KISSAGPSFE
-100 SYHYHGKQWALPI
+100 SYHYHEKQWALPI

-119 ASYRADLI
+119 ASYRADLM
-127 VSESLPNTWEEVFI
+127 VNDSLPNTWEEVFA
-141 LAKNL
+141 LAKTL
-146 ASKNLY
+146 ASKKLY

-163 CSFLSLTAGLGSPIQ
+163 CSFLSLTAQFGSPIR
-178 ENNELLNNETLN
+178 ENNELL
-190 NETLNNKLLVEPS
+190 VEPS
-203 VGLKALIMLRSM
+203 IGLKALTMLRTM
-215 RDAFHPK
+215 CDVFHPK
-222 SLDWNPIAL
+222 ALDWNPIAL

-252 YSRVG
+252 YSRAG
-257 FRKNSLKYHTAPEI
+257 FRKNILKYHTAPEI

-285 SSSNVQEAANYAAWI
+285 SCSNVQEAAHYAAWI
-300 CTGEIQSSI
+300 SSDVVQSTI

-322 WENKHANAITN
+322 WENKQANVITN
-333 NFFASTMPS
+333 NFFSNTMPS
-342 LTHAFVRP
+342 LTNAYLRP

-364 TIHAYLVQDTAPE
+364 TIHAYLLHDTAPE
-377 LVLEKLQAAYTASYI
+377 LVLEKLQAAYTASYL
-392 IEKNIENK
+392 IENK

>member
-11 HARGYN
+11 HARGFD
-17 PLIASSALYFKEK
+17 PLIASSALYFEQK
-30 GIQVDWQKRSLT
+30 GIQVEWQKRSLT

-79 DLLPANILNEL
+79 DLVPTNILNEL
-90 KNTSAGPSFE
+90 KNVSAGPSFE

-119 ASYRADLI
+119 ASYRSDLMHND
-127 VSESLPNTWEEVFI
+127 SLPNTWEEVFA
-141 LAKNL
+141 LAKTL
-146 ASKNLY
+146 ASKKLF

-163 CSFLSLTAGLGSPIQ
+163 CSFLSLTAQMGSPIQ
-178 ENNELLNNETLN
+178 ENNEELS

-203 VGLKALIMLRSM
+203 IGLKALTMLRSM
-215 RDAFHPK
+215 RDVFHPK
-222 SLDWNPIAL
+222 ALDWNPIAL
-231 YDYMAEQNDIAYS
+231 YDYMSEENDIAYS

-252 YSRVG
+252 YSRTG
-257 FRKNSLKYHTAPEI
+257 FRKNILKYHTAPEI
-271 NNAVLG
+271 NNVVLG

-285 SSSNVQEAANYAAWI
+285 SCSNVQEAAHYAAWI
-300 CTGEIQSSI
+300 CSDDVQSTI
-309 YVNAQGQPGNKMA
+309 YVNAQGQPGNKKA
-322 WENKHANAITN
+322 WENKQANALTN
-333 NFFASTMPS
+333 NFFTCTMPS
-342 LTHAFVRP
+342 LTNAYVRP
-350 RYQGWPKFQTFLGE
+350 RYQGWPKFQQFLGE
-364 TIHAYLVQDTAPE
+364 TIHAYLVNDTDPA
-377 LVLEKLQAAYTASYI
+377 LVFEKLQAAYCASYL
-392 IEKNIENK
+392 IEKK

>member
-11 HARGYN
+11 HARGYE
-17 PLIASSALYFKEK
+17 PLIASSELYFKQK
-30 GIQVDWQKRSLT
+30 GIQVEWQKRSLT

-79 DLLPANILNEL
+79 DLIDSSILNAV
-90 KNTSAGPSFE
+90 KISSAGPSYE
-100 SYHYHGKQWALPI
+100 SYNYHGKQWALPI

-119 ASYRADLI
+119 ASYRADLMQN
-127 VSESLPNTWEEVFI
+127 ESLPTSWEKVFD

-146 ASKNLY
+146 ATKKLY

-163 CSFLSLTAGLGSPIQ
+163 CSFLSLTARLGSPIQ
-178 ENNELLNNETLN
+178 ENNELL
-190 NETLNNKLLVEPS
+190 VDPS
-203 VGLKALIMLRSM
+203 VGIKALSMLRSM

-222 SLDWNPIAL
+222 ALDWNPIAL
-231 YDYMAEQNDIAYS
+231 YDYMSEHNDIAYS

-252 YSRVG
+252 YSRTG
-257 FRKNSLKYHTAPEI
+257 FRKNILKYHTAPEI

-285 SSSNVQEAANYAAWI
+285 SCSNVHEAANYAAWI
-300 CTGEIQSSI
+300 CSDEVQSTI
-309 YVNAQGQPGNKMA
+309 YVNAQGQPGNKTA
-322 WENKHANAITN
+322 WENKQANAITN
-333 NFFASTMPS
+333 NFFAGTMPS
-342 LTHAFVRP
+342 LTNAYIRP
-350 RYQGWPKFQTFLGE
+350 RYQGWPKFQQFLGE
-364 TIHAYLVQDTAPE
+364 TIHAYLVNDTDPA
-377 LVLEKLQAAYTASYI
+377 LVLEKLEVAYTASYL
-392 IEKNIENK
+392 IEKNTKHK

>member
-1 MITLKGITWD
+1 MIKLKGITWD
-11 HARGYN
+11 HARGYD
-17 PLIASSALYFKEK
+17 PLIASSELYFKEK
-30 GIQVDWQKRSLT
+30 GIQVEWQKRSLT
-42 NFGDQSLEELSK
+42 NFGDQSLEALSK

-74 LLPLN
+74 LMPLN

-90 KNTSAGPSFE
+90 KISSAGPSFE
-100 SYHYHGKQWALPI
+100 SYHYHEKQWALPI

-119 ASYRADLI
+119 ASYRADLMNTYSI
-127 VSESLPNTWEEVFI
+127 PNTWEEVFA
-141 LAKNL
+141 LAKTL
-146 ASKNLY
+146 ASKKLY

-163 CSFLSLTAGLGSPIQ
+163 CSFLSLTAQFGSPIR
-178 ENNELLNNETLN
+178 ENNELL
-190 NETLNNKLLVEPS
+190 VEPS
-203 VGLKALIMLRSM
+203 IGLKALTMLRTM
-215 RDAFHPK
+215 CDVFHPK
-222 SLDWNPIAL
+222 ALDWNPIAL

-252 YSRVG
+252 YSRAG
-257 FRKNSLKYHTAPEI
+257 FRKNILKYHTAPEI

-285 SSSNVQEAANYAAWI
+285 SCSNVQEAANYAAWI
-300 CTGEIQSSI
+300 CSDVVQSTI

-322 WENKHANAITN
+322 WENKQANVITN
-333 NFFASTMPS
+333 NFFSNTMPS
-342 LTHAFVRP
+342 LTNAYLRP

-364 TIHAYLVQDTAPE
+364 TIHAYLVHDTAPE
-377 LVLEKLQAAYTASYI
+377 LVLEKLQAAYAASYL
-392 IEKNIENK
+392 IENK

>member
-1 MITLKGITWD
+1 MIKLKGITWD
-11 HARGYN
+11 HARGYD
-17 PLIASSALYFKEK
+17 PLIASSELYYKEK

-42 NFGDQSLEELSK
+42 NFGDQSLEALSK

-74 LLPLN
+74 LMPLN

-90 KNTSAGPSFE
+90 KISSAGPSFE
-100 SYHYHGKQWALPI
+100 SYHYHEKQWALPI

-119 ASYRADLI
+119 ASYRADLM
-127 VSESLPNTWEEVFI
+127 VNDSLPNTWEEVFA
-141 LAKNL
+141 LAKTL
-146 ASKNLY
+146 ASKKLY

-163 CSFLSLTAGLGSPIQ
+163 CSFLSLTAQFGSPIR
-178 ENNELLNNETLN
+178 ENNELL
-190 NETLNNKLLVEPS
+190 VEPS
-203 VGLKALIMLRSM
+203 IGLKALTMLRTM
-215 RDAFHPK
+215 CDVFHPK
-222 SLDWNPIAL
+222 ALDWNPIAL

-252 YSRVG
+252 YSRAG
-257 FRKNSLKYHTAPEI
+257 FRKNILKYHTAPEI

-285 SSSNVQEAANYAAWI
+285 SCSNVQEAAHYAAWI
-300 CTGEIQSSI
+300 SSDVVQSTI

-322 WENKHANAITN
+322 WENKQANVITN
-333 NFFASTMPS
+333 NFFSNTMPS
-342 LTHAFVRP
+342 LTNTYLRP
-350 RYQGWPKFQTFLGE
+350 RYQGWPKFQTFIGE
-364 TIHAYLVQDTAPE
+364 TIHAYLLHDTAPE
-377 LVLEKLQAAYTASYI
+377 LVLEKLQAAYTASYL
-392 IEKNIENK
+392 IENK